1 MNRARNRRTGV
12 SPVYSNVGAYCI
24 RPHSLNNKFKEAKK
38 FMKMKILLVENDK
51 FIRDSFSERLKNN
64 KYEVSS
70 AEDGEE
76 AIDKIAADDFDV
88 VITDIRIPKVNG
100 IEVLKFTKKN
110 KPKTKVIMMNTYVSQ
125 EAINEIIEL
134 GAYKYIGK
142 SSFLKDIVR
151 ILDKITRRG

>member
-24 RPHSLNNKFKEAKK
+24 RPHNLNNKFKEAKK
-38 FMKMKILLVENDK
+38 FMKIKILLVENDK